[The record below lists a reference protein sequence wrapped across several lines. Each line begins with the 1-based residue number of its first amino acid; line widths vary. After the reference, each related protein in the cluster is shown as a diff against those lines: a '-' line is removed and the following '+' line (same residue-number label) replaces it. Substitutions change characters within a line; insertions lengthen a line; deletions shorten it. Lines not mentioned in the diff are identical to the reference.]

1 MRIGV
6 RLAVSGLVLLSIVV
20 TAFGVHFLWWRTA
33 QETSQ
38 TLAKT
43 INEQIASAVSKEL
56 FSITIETT
64 SAFIAA
70 RALFIRHVVET
81 DDIDKRE
88 LMFLSLLQSQPSISW
103 ITFGTPNGAMS
114 AAHKLGD
121 DGAEIFSIAAGDGK
135 VAQEVE
141 KYRLVG
147 RDLQFESREFMTT
160 SYKAAEQEWFK
171 QSIQSDGWNWFNLT
185 RLPVG
190 ERLAVTLAGP
200 IIINEERRGVLSII
214 VELTRVSRF
223 LAEIKAGKSG
233 AVFILDRDGR
243 VIAAPD
249 ADADEINAVMTNQPL
264 LPVAMNAL
272 KQSAGVYAQEKGDPY
287 RTRFVQ
293 RGLAYDVNLTPLT
306 FSGWS
311 LITIIPES
319 EFLGPVAATIRQL
332 VFVLGFLV
340 VAASLLSA
348 WLAQR
353 LIAAPL
359 IKVVGEIKHVER
371 FELEQVQRHSSR
383 LDEIN
388 NLSGAIADM
397 ATGLSAFRKYIPA
410 DLVRRLLSEGT
421 EAKLGGTVR
430 PMTVMFVDIAGF
442 TGLSERVG
450 DQIIPLL
457 SRYFGAISAEVQAE
471 DGTID
476 KFIGDAVMA
485 FWGAPAANPDHAL
498 ACCRAALASQRAIVA
513 GGICDDSGAPLQ
525 IRIGINSGDILVG
538 NIGSDVRLNYTA
550 IGDAVNIASRLEGA
564 NKQYGTR
571 IMIGEETRRLAGSRI
586 QVRELD
592 RLAVYGRAAGS
603 TVYELLGIAGQEHDL
618 EPNHLFWVARYE
630 AGLAAYRSRD
640 FSGAIRCF
648 EEADAGRPGGDP
660 PSRTM
665 IERSKEAITTPPEA
679 GWTGTS
685 VAGTK

>member
-6 RLAVSGLVLLSIVV
+6 RLAVSALVLLSIAVS
-20 TAFGVHFLWWRTA
+20 AFGVHFLWWRTA

-43 INEQIASAVSKEL
+43 INEQINSAVSKEL
-56 FSITIETT
+56 FSVTIETA
-64 SAFIAA
+64 SAYIGT

-81 DDIDKRE
+81 TDVDKRE
-88 LMFLSLLQSQPSISW
+88 LVLLSLLQSQPAISW
-103 ITFGTPNGAMS
+103 ITYGSPDGSFT

-121 DGAEIFSIAAGDGK
+121 GAIEVLNLPAGNRPVEQQVDLYKLNDGDF
-135 VAQEVE
+135 
-141 KYRLVG
+141 
-147 RDLQFESREFMTT
+147 QFDSQSFATS
-160 SYKAAEQEWFK
+160 SYKATEQEWFAESL
-171 QSIQSDGWNWFNLT
+171 QSEGSRWFNLT
-185 RLPVG
+185 KLPMG
-190 ERLAVTLAGP
+190 ERVAVTLAGP
-200 IIINEERRGVLSII
+200 IEINGERTGVLSVI

-223 LAEIKAGKSG
+223 LAELRAGKSG
-233 AVFILDRDGR
+233 AVFILDNAGG
-243 VIAAPD
+243 VVSAPD
-249 ADADEINAVMTNQPL
+249 AQADEVNPVMTNQPL
-264 LPVAMNAL
+264 LPVAVDAL
-272 KQSAGVYAQEKGDPY
+272 KKSANVYKHEKGDAY
-287 RTRFVQ
+287 RTRFQ
-293 RGLAYDVNLTPLT
+293 YETEAYEVNLTPLT
-306 FSGWS
+306 FPGWT
-311 LITIIPES
+311 LVTVIPES

-332 VFVLGFLV
+332 VIVLGFLV

-359 IKVVGEIKHVER
+359 IKVVDEIKHVER
-371 FELEQVQRHSSR
+371 FELEQVRRHSSR

-442 TGLSERVG
+442 TGLSERLG

-457 SRYFGAISAEVQAE
+457 SRYFGVISAEVQAE
-471 DGTID
+471 GGTID

-485 FWGAPAANPDHAL
+485 FWGAPSANPDHAL

-538 NIGSDVRLNYTA
+538 NIGSDVRLNYTV
-550 IGDAVNIASRLEGA
+550 IGDAVNVASRLEGA

-571 IMIGEETRRLAGSRI
+571 IMIGEDTRRLAGSRI
-586 QVRELD
+586 LVRELD
-592 RLAVYGRAAGS
+592 SVAVYGRAAGS
-603 TVYELLGIAGQEHDL
+603 TVYELLGIAGEDRDSG
-618 EPNHLFWVARYE
+618 PWVARYE

-648 EEADAGRPGGDP
+648 EEANATRSGGDP
-660 PSRTM
+660 PSQIM
-665 IERSKEAITTPPEA
+665 IERSEEAIVTPPEA
-679 GWTGTS
+679 GWTGIS

>member
-6 RLAVSGLVLLSIVV
+6 RLAVSGLVLLSIAVS
-20 TAFGVHFLWWRTA
+20 AFGVHFLWWRTA

-38 TLAKT
+38 ALAKT
-43 INEQIASAVSKEL
+43 INEQIVSAVSKEL

-81 DDIDKRE
+81 DDVDKRE
-88 LMFLSLLQSQPSISW
+88 LTFLSLLQSQPSISW
-103 ITFGTPNGAMS
+103 VTFGTPDGALS

-121 DGAEIFSIAAGDGK
+121 NGAEVFNIAAGTGQ
-135 VAQEVE
+135 VAQEIE
-141 KYRLVG
+141 TYRLVG
-147 RDLQFESREFMTT
+147 RDLQFESRKFTTT
-160 SYKAAEQEWFK
+160 SYKAPEQEWFK
-171 QSIQSDGWNWFNLT
+171 DSMQSDGWNWFNLT
-185 RLPVG
+185 KLPAG
-190 ERLAVTLAGP
+190 DRLAVTLAGP
-200 IIINEERRGVLSII
+200 IIVNQERRGVLSIV

-233 AVFILDRDGR
+233 AVFILDRGGR

-249 ADADEINAVMTNQPL
+249 EDADEINAVMTNQPL

-272 KQSAGVYAQEKGDPY
+272 KKSAGVYAQEKGDPY

-293 RGLAYDVNLTPLT
+293 QDKAYDVNLTPLT
-306 FSGWS
+306 FSGWT
-311 LITIIPES
+311 LVTIIPES

-340 VAASLLSA
+340 VVASLLSA

-359 IKVVGEIKHVER
+359 IKVVNEIKHVER
-371 FELEQVQRHSSR
+371 FELDQVQRHSSR

-410 DLVRRLLSEGT
+410 DLVRRLISEGT

-430 PMTVMFVDIAGF
+430 PMTVMFADIAGF
-442 TGLSERVG
+442 TGLSERLG

-457 SRYFGAISAEVQAE
+457 SRYFGAISAEVQTHG
-471 DGTID
+471 GTID

-498 ACCRAALASQRAIVA
+498 ACCRAALASQRAIVEQ
-513 GGICDDSGAPLQ
+513 GICDDSGAPLQ

-550 IGDAVNIASRLEGA
+550 IGDAVNVASRLEGA
-564 NKQYGTR
+564 NKQYGTKV
-571 IMIGEETRRLAGSRI
+571 MIGEETRRLAGNLIR
-586 QVRELD
+586 VRELD

-603 TVYELLGIAGQEHDL
+603 TIYELIGIADEHLDSTAGSAV
-618 EPNHLFWVARYE
+618 WVSRYE

-640 FSGAIRCF
+640 FSDAIRCF
-648 EEADAGRPGGDP
+648 EEAHASRPGGDP
-660 PSRTM
+660 PSRIM
-665 IERSKEAITTPPEA
+665 IERSQEAIAAPPDA

-685 VAGTK
+685 VAETK